1 MLAAI
6 LTLCGATTALA
17 QTSYDYFYR
26 SWDATNKVVN
36 KEIRTCNSYTAING
50 SDTSDSGWVGLY
62 HGWYVVTGNSN
73 YKTLNVLGD
82 DVHLI
87 IPDMVTLTLTGGVKL
102 AAGKKLTIYS
112 QGFYGQLTIYGGNI
126 TANGGRQGAGI
137 GSGNENTS
145 NLAGYIT
152 IYGGTVTGTGGSN
165 GAGIGGGYYGNG
177 ASLTIWGGTVKATG
191 STKGAGIGG
200 GRFGNGVE
208 TKIYGGDITAKGT
221 DGAAIGGGVG
231 SSKSGKG
238 NSGNIEIH
246 GGTVDATTTDC
257 HTAAIG
263 CGRGGESATILITGG
278 TVTATSKYQL
288 GGAGI
293 GGAESYEATLD
304 ITISGG
310 DVTAI
315 EAGKPYIVKWATTG
329 SNISDPVFSGVTI
342 SSTAAKE
349 VVSTDGNVKFVGQYS
364 PFAITADN
372 INEILYVASGNKIGY
387 SASARTL
394 RSFRAH
400 FWVKPNGEAQ
410 AAHFIDIDWG
420 DGTTEVRSI
429 DNGQLI
435 IDNEAGAWYSLDGR
449 KLSGMP
455 TQKGVY
461 IVNGKKK
468 IVK

>member
-62 HGWYVVTGNSN
+62 NGWYVVTGNSN

-152 IYGGTVTGTGGSN
+152 IYGGTIYARGDSWA
-165 GAGIGGGYYGNG
+165 AGIGGGDYGNG

-191 STKGAGIGG
+191 STKGAGIGPFANENLALFAPACYKT
-200 GRFGNGVE
+200 R
-208 TKIYGGDITAKGT
+208 KP
-221 DGAAIGGGVG
+221 
-231 SSKSGKG
+231 
-238 NSGNIEIH
+238 
-246 GGTVDATTTDC
+246 
-257 HTAAIG
+257 
-263 CGRGGESATILITGG
+263 LIAPI
-278 TVTATSKYQL
+278 ATSKGFL
-288 GGAGI
+288 
-293 GGAESYEATLD
+293 
-304 ITISGG
+304 
-310 DVTAI
+310 
-315 EAGKPYIVKWATTG
+315 KMMM
-329 SNISDPVFSGVTI
+329 N
-342 SSTAAKE
+342 
-349 VVSTDGNVKFVGQYS
+349 
-364 PFAITADN
+364 
-372 INEILYVASGNKIGY
+372 
-387 SASARTL
+387 
-394 RSFRAH
+394 SFR
-400 FWVKPNGEAQ
+400 
-410 AAHFIDIDWG
+410 
-420 DGTTEVRSI
+420 R
-429 DNGQLI
+429 
-435 IDNEAGAWYSLDGR
+435 
-449 KLSGMP
+449 
-455 TQKGVY
+455 
-461 IVNGKKK
+461 
-468 IVK
+468 